1 MFGFQGQ
8 RYQKNGNLSHD
19 WRLRAAALGLLA
31 GLSCGV
37 SAQAPLGAASQAV
50 ASAHEAVQRKQWD
63 ALKALVP
70 QAAAEPLVGAYPQFW
85 QLRQQLRAGTTPLP
99 DADLKRYIEQ
109 WRDDAYLVDRLKGEW
124 IVAAVRAGAYAQ
136 ALQLAPVQASN
147 APIDC
152 ALLMARHMT
161 GEKIGGEQAMETF
174 SPGGTCWSMLDEFV
188 AKGVVGWPALQW
200 ELRAMLEAN
209 RTGDAQRMAALM
221 FDASQMRDYAALM
234 KNPSKWLAGQ
244 QAPKTRAQHELV
256 ALALARNI
264 RGGEREAAAA
274 YFEKQWADRLPE
286 ADRHWVWGQLG
297 LVAVLNG
304 DVQAAKWYRRSG
316 PGPKTDYNHAWEVR
330 AELRQADIDWK
341 RIDAAVLKMSPRQ
354 QQETAWQY
362 WRARALGAQGRTED
376 ARQLYAATTA
386 SDDFYGLLAREEL
399 GQPLS
404 LPPVPSPVSD
414 EELAGAR
421 ANKGLQRAIRL
432 FDLGA
437 RAEAVPVWGFALRGM
452 DDRQLRAA
460 AELARQA
467 HVYDRVINTSL
478 LARNENDVTQR
489 FLAPFEGRVSA
500 KAKEVGLEPAWV
512 YGLIRQ
518 ESRFI
523 MDARS
528 HVGASGLMQLM
539 PATAKWVA
547 RKIGMNDFTPSSVND
562 FDTNT
567 VLGTSYLSMVLNDL
581 DGSQVLATAGYNAGP
596 GRPVLWRSRLSGPVE
611 GAIFAET
618 IPFTETRLYVKN
630 VLANTVYYAL
640 KFTGEPQSLK
650 ARLGTIAPRPS
661 RQVALP

>member
-1 MFGFQGQ
+1 MFAFSGQ
-8 RYQKNGNLSHD
+8 RYQKNGNLSYG
-19 WRLRAAALGLLA
+19 WRLKAWSLATLA
-31 GLSCGV
+31 GLSFGA
-37 SAQAPLGAASQAV
+37 SAQAPLDAAAEAV
-50 ASAHEAVQRKQWD
+50 ASAHEAVQKRQWD
-63 ALKALVP
+63 RLQALVP
-70 QAAAEPLVGAYPQFW
+70 QAASEPLVGTYPQYW
-85 QLRQQLRAGTTPLP
+85 QLRQQLRTGTDPVP
-99 DADLKRYIEQ
+99 DATLQKLVEQ
-109 WRDDAYLVDRLKGEW
+109 WSDDAYLSDRLKGEW
-124 IVAAVRAGAYAQ
+124 IIAAVRAGGYSQ
-136 ALQLAPVQASN
+136 ALSLAPVQYTN

-161 GEKIGGEQAMETF
+161 GGKVDGEEAMTAF
-174 SPGGTCWSMLDEFV
+174 SPGATCWSMLDEFV
-188 AKGVVGWPALQW
+188 AKGVVDWPALQW

-221 FDASQMRDYAALM
+221 FDARQMRDYVALM
-234 KNPSKWLAGQ
+234 KSPRRWLETQ
-244 QAPKTRAQHELV
+244 QTPKTRAQRELV
-256 ALALARNI
+256 ALALARAM
-264 RGGEREAAAA
+264 RGGEREATAA
-274 YFEKQWADRLPE
+274 YFEKHWADRLPE
-286 ADRHWVWGQLG
+286 ADRQWVWGQYG

-304 DVQAAKWYRRSG
+304 DNQAAKWYRRSG
-316 PGPKTDYNHAWEVR
+316 TGRKTDYNHAWEVR
-330 AELRQADIDWK
+330 AELRQAEIDWK
-341 RIDAAVLKMSPRQ
+341 RVDAAVLKMTARQ
-354 QQETAWQY
+354 QAETAWQY
-362 WRARALGAQGRTED
+362 WRARALEAQGKTED
-376 ARQLYAATTA
+376 ARQLYAATAA

-399 GQPLS
+399 GVALT
-404 LPPVPSPVSD
+404 LPPVPAPVTPA
-414 EELAGAR
+414 ELASAQ

-432 FDLGA
+432 FHLGA
-437 RAEAVPVWGFALRGM
+437 RTEAVPAWNFALRGM

-528 HVGASGLMQLM
+528 HAGASGLMQLM

-547 RKIGMNDFTPSSVND
+547 RKIGMKNFTPSSVND

-596 GRPVLWRSRLSGPVE
+596 GRPVQWRSRLPGPVE